1 MELVRGQ
8 VGERA
13 LRALESDLAQ
23 SLLGFRIKMRF
34 ASYQEEFWGTV
45 VQKRLQINRGPPR
58 LLFLVVYDDE
68 DYEELDIKSL
78 SEVLVPCSEAQH
90 AAYNALIS
98 VARRSSLK
106 VTGKS
111 ATLSV
116 VEAQRE
122 LFDVEEHGEPPQ
134 IADAVREDRAAP
146 DRQDHRTGVSRELPS
161 TVSIPVPGGH
171 LEAIPQT
178 STPARGAHSAGGSAE
193 AELLAKCDG
202 EVQAEGGSTEVMR
215 LEECDGEGG
224 STEVIRLEEC
234 DGEVQGKGVSTEVMR
249 LEEVELLARSVMR
262 RCGGG
267 GSTEVMRLAKC
278 DERCDVEVRAE
289 GGSIEAALDGEA
301 SGPITVAEQM
311 PQHRGQRSGP
321 FKQGSLMQ
329 AVFCALVLASPAG
342 LPTRTLLERIDWPD
356 ISLNHLYAALFNG
369 RKYFQRTSQGVY
381 GLRQAP
387 APSPINC
394 SVHPAEGPRS
404 GADVGR
410 VESPPES
417 PRPGLAGK
425 AKQPKWR
432 LAEHQSTLPPGARQP
447 RSLRRGARVGA
458 CWATS
463 RLLQGLDDQGVCAAA
478 SKGRKA
484 DSDAAAASR
493 GRPAKKPRE
502 GAEGST
508 HGAAQSSSLGPS
520 KTKGP
525 GGTSAA
531 DAVAPPQI
539 NQWVQCDKCSKW
551 RSVPWGEWELIGEE
565 QWYCE
570 MQTWHTGASCDMPE
584 DGWDKGSLFVVMQKG
599 KEDAVPEVP
608 EGWEREVVQRQSGA
622 SAQSG
627 VRCDT
632 YYRAPCGKRL
642 RSLPEIQEHH
652 VKHEKQCFR
661 TAAGGR
667 ILFEQF
673 RYTNRKESVS
683 LQGCTHRAAL
693 PWAKETNWSKRQLE
707 APSAAPDTT
716 KQLKLEAPSA
726 APDTTKQ
733 RKLEAP
739 SATPDTTKQH
749 KLEAPSAAPDTT
761 KQRKLEAPSAVP
773 DTTKQRKLEAPSATP
788 DTTKQHKLEAPSAAP
803 DTTKQ
808 HKLEAPSATPDT
820 TKQPQQQPSS
830 TPGILDAGGSGEAG
844 WSALIPVSAS
854 VGTVESIEAGRF
866 ALIPV
871 SASVG
876 TMESIEAGWCAFT
889 TVRQLAARLAL
900 PTVQPLTLHLLHPHS

>member
-34 ASYQEEFWGTV
+34 ASYQASTRHVRATQEEFWGTV

-215 LEECDGEGG
+215 LEECDGEVRGKGVSTEVMRLAKCDEEVRAEGG
-224 STEVIRLEEC
+224 STEVMRLEEC
-234 DGEVQGKGVSTEVMR
+234 DGEVRGKGGSTEVMRLEECDGEVRGKGVSTEVMR
-249 LEEVELLARSVMR
+249 LEECDGEVRGKGGSTEVMR
-262 RCGGG
+262 LEECDGEVRGKG

-278 DERCDVEVRAE
+278 DEEVRAEGGSTEVMRLEECDGEVRAEGGSTEVMRMEECDGEVRAEGGSTEVMRLEECDGEVRGKGGSTEVMRLEECDGEVRAEGGSTEVMRLEECDGEVRAE

-417 PRPGLAGK
+417 PRPGLA
-425 AKQPKWR
+425 
-432 LAEHQSTLPPGARQP
+432 
-447 RSLRRGARVGA
+447 
-458 CWATS
+458 
-463 RLLQGLDDQGVCAAA
+463 
-478 SKGRKA
+478 
-484 DSDAAAASR
+484 
-493 GRPAKKPRE
+493 
-502 GAEGST
+502 
-508 HGAAQSSSLGPS
+508 
-520 KTKGP
+520 
-525 GGTSAA
+525 
-531 DAVAPPQI
+531 
-539 NQWVQCDKCSKW
+539 
-551 RSVPWGEWELIGEE
+551 
-565 QWYCE
+565 
-570 MQTWHTGASCDMPE
+570 GASCDMPE

-716 KQLKLEAPSA
+716 KQRKLEAPSA

-733 RKLEAP
+733 RKLE
-739 SATPDTTKQH
+739 
-749 KLEAPSAAPDTT
+749 
-761 KQRKLEAPSAVP
+761 
-773 DTTKQRKLEAPSATP
+773 
-788 DTTKQHKLEAPSAAP
+788 
-803 DTTKQ
+803 
-808 HKLEAPSATPDT
+808 
-820 TKQPQQQPSS
+820 
-830 TPGILDAGGSGEAG
+830 
-844 WSALIPVSAS
+844 
-854 VGTVESIEAGRF
+854 
-866 ALIPV
+866 
-871 SASVG
+871 
-876 TMESIEAGWCAFT
+876 
-889 TVRQLAARLAL
+889 
-900 PTVQPLTLHLLHPHS
+900 